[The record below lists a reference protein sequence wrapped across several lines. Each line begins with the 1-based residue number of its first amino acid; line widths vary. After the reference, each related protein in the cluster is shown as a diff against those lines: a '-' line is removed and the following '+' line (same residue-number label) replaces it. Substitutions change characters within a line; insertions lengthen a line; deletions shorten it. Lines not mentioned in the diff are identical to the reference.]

1 MVGPLTGFMQK
12 DTTSR
17 VFIHGVTSELQFQQ
31 PQSADMGVL
40 NSYAQKIATV
50 QRLSTWC
57 GTLSL
62 LLMTEMQSDISYVC
76 KS

>member
-40 NSYAQKIATV
+40 NSYAQY
-50 QRLSTWC
+50 L
-57 GTLSL
+57 
-62 LLMTEMQSDISYVC
+62 
-76 KS
+76 